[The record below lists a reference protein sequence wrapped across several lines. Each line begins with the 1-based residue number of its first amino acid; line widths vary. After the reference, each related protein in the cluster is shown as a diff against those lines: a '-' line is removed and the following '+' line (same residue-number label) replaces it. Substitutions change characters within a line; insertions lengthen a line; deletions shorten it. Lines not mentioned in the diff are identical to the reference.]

1 MLSRRQFLQAAG
13 IALTA
18 AHLPRLN
25 LTSANAAPAL
35 QFEALY
41 GRALATVPVYA
52 APQADATLLSH
63 LWSDTVMPILDSGD
77 GWYRL
82 PDGYARREG
91 LQPLLEP
98 TQTTL
103 TDAKPPFWGEVTGA
117 IAVIRSWCAATAP
130 MVTRV
135 GHGGVLFVADR
146 LTLDGI
152 DWLGVANDANGALI
166 GWSQAAAWS
175 PTAQD
180 TLSSTLTLH
189 IDRAAQRLTA
199 YDAAQPVL
207 TAPVAVLPTL
217 TTGRFSIHER
227 SLTLPSDRAGTPW
240 ALRFGANQRLTGAYW
255 HNRFGSAFAAQNA
268 NSAVEVAPALARW
281 LYPRAAEVIIS

>member
-13 IALTA
+13 IALSA

-25 LTSANAAPAL
+25 LTSANAAPAHS
-35 QFEALY
+35 FEALY

-52 APQADATLLSH
+52 APQANAPLSY
-63 LWSDTVMPILDSGD
+63 LWSDTVVPILDSSGE
-77 GWYRL
+77 WYRL

-98 TQTTL
+98 AQTTP
-103 TDAKPPFWGEVTGA
+103 TDAAPPFWGEVTGA
-117 IAVIRSWCAATAP
+117 VAVIRAWCTANAP

-152 DWLGVANDANGALI
+152 DWLGVANDEHGALI

-175 PTAQD
+175 LTPED
-180 TLSSTLTLH
+180 TLSAALTLH

-199 YDAAQPVL
+199 YDADQPVL
-207 TAPVAVLPTL
+207 TAPAAAQPTL
-217 TTGRFSIHER
+217 SAGTFPIQER
-227 SLTLPSDRAGTPW
+227 RLTLPSERAGTPW

-255 HNRFGSAFAAQNA
+255 HNRFGSAFVAPDAS
-268 NSAVEVAPALARW
+268 SAVEVAPALARW
-281 LYPRAAEVIIS
+281 LYPRAAEIIIS

>member
-18 AHLPRLN
+18 AQLSRLN
-25 LTSANAAPAL
+25 LTSASATPAQ
-35 QFEALY
+35 QFEPLY

-52 APQADATLLSH
+52 TPQANAALHSR
-63 LWSDTVMPILDSGD
+63 LWSDTVVPILDSSG

-98 TQTTL
+98 AQTTPS
-103 TDAKPPFWGEVTGA
+103 DAVPPFWGEVTGA
-117 IAVIRSWCAATAP
+117 VAVIRSWCAANAP

-152 DWLGVANDANGALI
+152 DWLGLANDANSALL
-166 GWSQAAAWS
+166 GWSQAAAWMPAREDARS
-175 PTAQD
+175 AA
-180 TLSSTLTLH
+180 LTLYV
-189 IDRAAQRLTA
+189 DRAAQQLTA
-199 YDAAQPVL
+199 YDADQPVL
-207 TAPVAVLPTL
+207 TAPAAAHPTL
-217 TTGRFSIHER
+217 TAGTFSIQER
-227 SLTLPSDRAGTPW
+227 SLTLPSDYAGTPW

-255 HNRFGSAFAAQNA
+255 HNRFGSPAFVTDGSNA
-268 NSAVEVAPALARW
+268 IEVAPALARW

>member
-13 IALTA
+13 IALSA

-25 LTSANAAPAL
+25 LTSANAAPAHS
-35 QFEALY
+35 FEPLY

-52 APQADATLLSH
+52 TPQADAPLSR
-63 LWSDTVMPILDSGD
+63 LWSDTVVPILDSGD

-98 TQTTL
+98 AQTTL
-103 TDAKPPFWGEVTGA
+103 TDAAPPFWGEVTGA
-117 IAVIRSWCAATAP
+117 VAVIRAWCAANAP

-152 DWLGVANDANGALI
+152 DWLGVAHDEHGTLI
-166 GWSQAAAWS
+166 GWSQAAGWS
-175 PTAQD
+175 PTPEDA
-180 TLSSTLTLH
+180 LSGALRLH

-199 YDAAQPVL
+199 YEADQPVL
-207 TAPVAVLPTL
+207 TAPVTVLPTL
-217 TTGRFSIHER
+217 KAGTFSIHER
-227 SLTLPSDRAGTPW
+227 SLTLPSDHAGTPW

-255 HNRFGSAFAAQNA
+255 HNHFGSASGALDAS
-268 NSAVEVAPALARW
+268 SAVEVAPALARW